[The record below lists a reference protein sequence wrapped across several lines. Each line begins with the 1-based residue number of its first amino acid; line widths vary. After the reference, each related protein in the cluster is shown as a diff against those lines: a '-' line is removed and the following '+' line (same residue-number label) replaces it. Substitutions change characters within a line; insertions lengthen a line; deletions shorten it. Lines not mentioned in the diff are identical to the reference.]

1 MIDFKNELNE
11 AQYKAVTYIDGPELV
26 IAGAGSGKT
35 RVLTYKIAYL
45 LENGFKANRILALTF
60 TNKAAKEM
68 QERISRLTNK
78 EDSSSLVMGT
88 FHGFCRTILANEI
101 KINTDRELLP
111 FTSSFT
117 IYDKD
122 DSEHV
127 IKDIVEEMGLDD
139 KIYRPSDVF
148 EQISKAKNQ
157 KITVDQYTLHKLYIE
172 DKNRKLPKIHEIY
185 RRYQQYNRKSNAM
198 DFDDLLFYTYLLF
211 DQHENRRL
219 QYAHHF
225 QYVLVDEYQD
235 TNILQKDLLLQLVN
249 EDNKICVV
257 GDDAQSIY
265 AFRGAVIENILNY
278 DKEYP
283 QVMTFKLEQNYR
295 STQSIVLAA
304 NSLIKKNKRQLHKEL
319 FSKNDLG
326 DSISILRCNTEKLE
340 ATYVVKKIKE
350 LSKKGYSFDDFTI
363 LYRSN
368 WLSKSFEEK
377 LLKANIPYKVY
388 AATSFYQRKEVKDL
402 LAYFRIVVNPY
413 DQQALC
419 RVINYPTRG
428 IGKTTIE
435 KLLEV
440 SSYSNK
446 SLWNILCNYQYLAN
460 IFPKSTAEK
469 IVAFVKMVKHW
480 QTLLS
485 EDAFTLAS
493 RITSETGII
502 RLLSSSNK
510 AEDVDRLQNSY
521 QLLSGVKD
529 YVDEHRASGDTS
541 ISLEDY
547 LREISLISDTDDNK
561 KISGPCVKMMTVH
574 SSKGLEFPV
583 VFVVGMDENVFP
595 SSQSTSSERYI
606 EEERR
611 LFYVAITRAKEKCF
625 LTGADTRFSFGK
637 TCSYSWSRFV
647 YDIDSQYI
655 KVG

>member
-1 MIDFKNELNE
+1 MIDFKNELND

-45 LENGFKANRILALTF
+45 LEKGFKANRILALTF

-68 QERISRLTNK
+68 QERISRLVN
-78 EDSSSLVMGT
+78 EESASSLVMGT
-88 FHGFCRTILANEI
+88 FHGFCRITLANEI
-101 KINTDRELLP
+101 KVNTDRELLP

-122 DSEHV
+122 DSENA
-127 IKDIVEEMGLDD
+127 IKDVVEEMGLDI
-139 KIYRPSDVF
+139 KVYRPSDVS

-157 KITVDQYTLHKLYIE
+157 KITVDQYTQHKLYIE
-172 DKNRKLPKIHEIY
+172 DKNRKMGMIHEIY
-185 RRYQQYNRKSNAM
+185 RRYQQYLRKSNAM
-198 DFDDLLFYTYLLF
+198 DFDDLLFYPYLLF
-211 DQHENRRL
+211 RKHENRRM
-219 QYAHHF
+219 QYARHF

-249 EDNKICVV
+249 EDNRICVV

-278 DKEYP
+278 DKDYP
-283 QVMTFKLEQNYR
+283 QVATYKLEQNYR
-295 STQSIVLAA
+295 STQSIVFAA

-319 FSKNDLG
+319 FSKNDRG
-326 DSISILRCNTEKLE
+326 ECISVLRCNTDKSE
-340 ATYVVKKIKE
+340 AAYVVKKIKE
-350 LSKKGYSFDDFTI
+350 LSKEGHSLDDFVI

-377 LLKANIPYKVY
+377 LLKANIPYKIY

-402 LAYFRIVVNPY
+402 LAYYRLVVNPY

-419 RVINYPTRG
+419 RIINYPTRG
-428 IGKTTIE
+428 IGKSTLE
-435 KLLEV
+435 KLIEV

-446 SLWNILCNYQYLAN
+446 PLWSILCNYQYLAK
-460 IFPKSTAEK
+460 IFSKGTAEK
-469 IVAFVKMVKHW
+469 IVAFVKMVKQW

-485 EDAFTLAS
+485 EDAFTLAA
-493 RITSETGII
+493 RITNESGII
-502 RLLSSSNK
+502 KLLSSSEK
-510 AEDVDRLQNSY
+510 AENIDRLQNSY

-529 YVDEHRASGDTS
+529 FVDEHRLAGDMS

-574 SSKGLEFPV
+574 SSKGLEFPI

-595 SSQSTSSERYI
+595 SSQATSSESYI

-637 TCSYSWSRFV
+637 TSSYSWSRFV
-647 YDIDSQYI
+647 YDIDSKYI
-655 KVG
+655 KGE

>member
-127 IKDIVEEMGLDD
+127 IKDIVEEMGLDI
-139 KIYRPSDVF
+139 KVYRPSDVS

-157 KITVDQYTLHKLYIE
+157 KITVDQYTQHKLYIE
-172 DKNRKLPKIHEIY
+172 DKNRKMGMIHEIY
-185 RRYQQYNRKSNAM
+185 RRYQQYLRKSNAM
-198 DFDDLLFYTYLLF
+198 DFDDLLFYPYLLF
-211 DQHENRRL
+211 RKHENRRM
-219 QYAHHF
+219 QYARHF

-249 EDNKICVV
+249 EDNRICVV

-278 DKEYP
+278 DKDYP
-283 QVMTFKLEQNYR
+283 QVATYKLEQNYR
-295 STQSIVLAA
+295 STQSIVFAA

-319 FSKNDLG
+319 FSKNDRG
-326 DSISILRCNTEKLE
+326 ECISVLRCNTDKSE
-340 ATYVVKKIKE
+340 AAYVVKKIKE
-350 LSKKGYSFDDFTI
+350 LSKEGHSLDDFVI

-377 LLKANIPYKVY
+377 LLKANIPYKIY

-402 LAYFRIVVNPY
+402 LAYYRLVVNPY

-419 RVINYPTRG
+419 RIINYPTRG
-428 IGKTTIE
+428 IGKSTLE
-435 KLLEV
+435 KLIEV

-446 SLWNILCNYQYLAN
+446 PLWSILCNYQYLAK
-460 IFPKSTAEK
+460 IFSKGTAEK
-469 IVAFVKMVKHW
+469 IVSFVKMVKQW

-485 EDAFTLAS
+485 EDAFTLAA
-493 RITSETGII
+493 RITNESGII
-502 RLLSSSNK
+502 KLLSSSEK
-510 AEDVDRLQNSY
+510 AENIDRLQNSY

-529 YVDEHRASGDTS
+529 FVDEHRMAGDMS
-541 ISLEDY
+541 IYLEDY

-595 SSQSTSSERYI
+595 SSQATSSESYI

-637 TCSYSWSRFV
+637 TSSYSWSRFV
-647 YDIDSQYI
+647 YDIDSKYI